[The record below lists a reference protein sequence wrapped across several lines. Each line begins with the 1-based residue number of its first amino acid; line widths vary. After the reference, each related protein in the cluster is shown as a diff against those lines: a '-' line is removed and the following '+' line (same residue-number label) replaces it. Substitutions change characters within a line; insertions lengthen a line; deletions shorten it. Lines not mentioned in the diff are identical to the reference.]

1 VRKLSIGK
9 DKMTS
14 ATPTIDPTNP
24 LYDSALTLLRVR
36 LSECGESL
44 HRFFMVLVFTTG
56 EKTTAQDAFAAWRVW
71 LHQQSGTPETELHPN
86 EFSEHCAVAI
96 RLVARQ
102 VARPRP

>member
-1 VRKLSIGK
+1 
-9 DKMTS
+9 MTS
-14 ATPTIDPTNP
+14 ATPSIDPTNP

-71 LHQQSGTPETELHPN
+71 LHQQSGTPVTELHPN
-86 EFSEHCAVAI
+86 EFSEQCAIAI

-102 VARPRP
+102 VVKPRR